1 MKFKPNQTKLV
12 DLFLQGAMNL
22 AKLPVIIKNRNYSK
36 YCLTYIAI
44 LLGYEYVI
52 KGVLTPIIGLCGLV
66 GNICSI
72 IVFRKPEMKS
82 NTNFILMSKYNTHT
96 F

>member
-1 MKFKPNQTKLV
+1 MST
-12 DLFLQGAMNL
+12 
-22 AKLPVIIKNRNYSK
+22 
-36 YCLTYIAI
+36 
-44 LLGYEYVI
+44 LLGYEFVI
-52 KGVLTPIIGLCGLV
+52 KGVLTPMVGICGLV

-72 IVFRKPEMKS
+72 IVFRKPEMKT